1 MRKTPQP
8 LRRRVRVYLA
18 QHDMTQRDLADRLQI
33 AQSHL
38 SSILA
43 GRETPSLAVAVMLE
57 TLTGIPARDFI
68 AKSKDHE
75 HPLARR

>member
-8 LRRRVRVYLA
+8 LRRRVRVFLA

-43 GRETPSLAVAVMLE
+43 GRETPSLPVGVMLE
-57 TLTGIPARDFI
+57 TLSGIPARDFI
-68 AKSKDHE
+68 AKSKHDE
-75 HPLARR
+75 HPVARR